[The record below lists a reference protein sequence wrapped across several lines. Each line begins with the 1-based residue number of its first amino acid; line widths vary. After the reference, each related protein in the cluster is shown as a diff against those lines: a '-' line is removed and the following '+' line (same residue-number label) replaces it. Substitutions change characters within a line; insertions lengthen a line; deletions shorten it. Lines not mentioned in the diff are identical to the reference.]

1 MEIMTNALVKRISKQ
16 AAPPPRLKV
25 SQWADQYRQ
34 LSRESSAEAGKWST
48 DRAPYQRDIMDA
60 VCDPSVEIVVVM
72 SSAQVG
78 KTEIINNIVG
88 YYIHQD
94 PSPMLVVQPT
104 EKLAESWS
112 TDRLAPML
120 RDSEVFHNLV
130 KDPRSR
136 DSGNKILYKRF
147 TGGHITMAGSN
158 SPSSLAS
165 RPVRLVLCDEVDR
178 YPASA
183 GSEGDPVNLA
193 KKRAT
198 TFWNRK
204 IVLTSTPTI
213 KDLSRIE
220 AAYLQSD
227 QRRYYVPCT
236 SCGEYQTLKWG
247 QIKWKKSTCEDS
259 ATKKSKDQPETAYYV
274 CEVNGCILRD
284 TDKAAMLSA
293 GEWRAENEFSNIAG
307 FHLNELYSPWV
318 SWERIVAEF
327 LKAKLMPETLK
338 TWINT
343 TLGETWE
350 EQGESVDENSLLSRK
365 ENWGDLA
372 PSGVVIVTAGV
383 DVQDDRLE
391 IEIVGFGKGQESWS
405 LDYRVIHGDPAREDV
420 WNDLDNILEQT
431 IKHESGINLRIACTC
446 VDSGGHRTQSVYAYC
461 KKRQLRRVFAIKGSG
476 VPAKPIISRPT
487 MSNRMRVKLF
497 SVGTDTAKEMIY
509 SRLKITEPGAGYCHF
524 PARYDEQYFKQLTA
538 EKVVTRYHK
547 GFPVRKWEKPAGRRN
562 EALDCRVYALAAL
575 HIINPDLELLA
586 KKMKIEGSN
595 DKQHQQQNDY
605 NQRKARSWE
614 VTRGISHQGSR
625 GGTGGRSS
633 FIKNW

>member
-1 MEIMTNALVKRISKQ
+1 M
-16 AAPPPRLKV
+16 RLEV
-25 SQWADQYRQ
+25 SRWADRYRK
-34 LSRESSAEAGKWST
+34 LSSEASAEPGRWNTS
-48 DRAPYQRDIMDA
+48 RAPYQREIMDA
-60 VCDPSVEIVVVM
+60 VSDKSIETVVVM

-94 PSPMLVVQPT
+94 PAPMLVVQPT

-112 TDRLAPML
+112 TDRLSPML
-120 RDSEVFHNLV
+120 RDSEVFKDLV

-147 TGGHITMAGSN
+147 PGGHITMAGSN

-178 YPASA
+178 YHASD

-193 KKRAT
+193 RKRAT

-247 QIKWKKSTCEDS
+247 QIKWEKDKENLAEPES
-259 ATKKSKDQPETAYYV
+259 AHYV
-274 CEVNGCILRD
+274 CEANGCVLLD
-284 TDKAAMLSA
+284 TDKPAMLEN
-293 GEWRAENEFSNIAG
+293 GEWRAEGETGNIAG

-318 SWERIVAEF
+318 PWPRIVSEF
-327 LKAKLMPETLK
+327 LRAKLSPETLK

-350 EQGESVDENSLLSRK
+350 EGGDRVDETSLLARK
-365 ENWGDLA
+365 ENWGNAA
-372 PSGVVIVTAGV
+372 PAGVVVITAGV

-391 IEIVGFGKGQESWS
+391 IEIVGWGIREESWS
-405 LDYRVIHGDPAREDV
+405 LKFMVIHGDPSRGEV
-420 WNDLDNILEQT
+420 WDDLDILLEQT
-431 IKHESGINLRIACTC
+431 TRHESGVNLRIACTC
-446 VDSGGHRTQSVYAYC
+446 IDSGGHHTQGVYSYC
-461 KKRQLRRVFAIKGSG
+461 KKRQMQRIFAVKGSSIAG
-476 VPAKPIISRPT
+476 KALVSRP
-487 MSNRMRVKLF
+487 SIGNRMRVKLF
-497 SVGTDTAKEMIY
+497 MIGTDTAKELIY
-509 SRLKITEPGAGYCHF
+509 GRLKILEPGAGYCHF
-524 PARYDEQYFKQLTA
+524 PANYDETYFKQLTA
-538 EKVVTRYHK
+538 EKVVTRYNK

-575 HIINPDLELLA
+575 HILNPNLELLA
-586 KKMKIEGSN
+586 NKMKKDI
-595 DKQHQQQNDY
+595 KLQQQTADEIEHIDRVSSSKFLNFKRD
-605 NQRKARSWE
+605 
-614 VTRGISHQGSR
+614 TR
-625 GGTGGRSS
+625 TGFVKG
-633 FIKNW
+633 W